1 MRVLPNDY
9 AVQKFLQFAG
19 YPKFKRHTQVYEG
32 GCPTCREGNSWGR
45 KRRLYFIT
53 KKNLI
58 CCHNC
63 GLSLS
68 TYSWVKEVC
77 KLSDKDILKE
87 LSERDFLLTD
97 IVSAP
102 EQKPE
107 NEQTIKKQSALP
119 EDSVNLSDLNQVEYF
134 KNEPGVKAA
143 LEYIKE
149 RKLDV
154 ACNKPKDFWIS
165 LKDPIHKNRLVI
177 PFYDKGKIVYYQTRT
192 IIENNAKHFPKYLS
206 KMGAQKSLFNI
217 DNVDASNENYFVF
230 EGPINACFSKNS
242 IAVAG
247 IQESS
252 KKNFTDFQEQQL
264 KRLFLMKRVWVL
276 DSQWLDNASRKKS
289 KILLDQGE
297 TVFIW
302 PKEYGTVF
310 KDFNDIAKKLNL
322 SEIPERFILDNSYD
336 KLKGNV
342 KLGIINYSSSLES
355 M

>member
-19 YPKFKRHTQVYEG
+19 YPKYKRHTQVYEG
-32 GCPTCREGNSWGR
+32 GCPTCREGNSWGK

-53 KKNLI
+53 KKSFI

-68 TYSWVKEVC
+68 TYSWVKEIC

-97 IVSAP
+97 VVSAP

-119 EDSVNLSDLNQVEYF
+119 DDSINLSDVNQVEYY

-143 LEYIKE
+143 LEYIKD

-165 LKDPIHKNRLVI
+165 LKDSIHKNRLVI

-192 IIENNAKHFPKYLS
+192 ILDSKTKSFPKYLS

-217 DNVDASNENYFVF
+217 DNIDTGNEHYFVF

-242 IAVAG
+242 MAVAG

-302 PKEYGTVF
+302 PKEYGTIF

-322 SEIPERFILDNSYD
+322 SEVPERFILDNSFG

-342 KLGIINYSSSLES
+342 KLGFINYSSSLES

>member
-1 MRVLPNDY
+1 MRQLPNDY
-9 AVQKFLQFAG
+9 VVQKFYQFAG
-19 YPKFKRHTQVYEG
+19 YPKYKRLTQVYEG

-45 KRRLYFIT
+45 KRRLYYIT

-63 GLSLS
+63 GLTLS
-68 TYSWVKEVC
+68 TYDWVKTVGNI
-77 KLSDKDILKE
+77 SDKEILEE
-87 LSERDFLLTD
+87 LSNRDFVITET
-97 IVSAP
+97 VK
-102 EQKPE
+102 EEEKPQQE
-107 NEQTIKKQSALP
+107 IKTSTLP
-119 EDSVNLSDLNQVEYF
+119 EDSINLCDISQVEYY
-134 KNEPGVKAA
+134 KDEPGIKAA
-143 LEYIKE
+143 IAYIKD
-149 RKLDV
+149 RKLDI
-154 ACNKPKDFWIS
+154 ACNNPKDYWIS
-165 LKDPIHKNRLVI
+165 LKDKIHKNRLII
-177 PFYDKGKIVYYQTRT
+177 PFYDNNKIVYYQSRT
-192 IIENNAKHFPKYLS
+192 IMEDGSRHFPKYLS

-217 DNVDASNENYFVF
+217 DNVDASKEHYYVF
-230 EGPINACFSKNS
+230 EGPINACFCKNS

-252 KKNFTDFQEQQL
+252 KKNFTVFQEQQL

-276 DSQWLDNASRKKS
+276 DSQWLDNASRKKT
-289 KILLDQGE
+289 KILLDQNE

-322 SEIPERFILDNSYD
+322 SEVPERFILDNSYD

-342 KLGIINYSSSLES
+342 KLGIINYSSSLDN